1 MSPAHRS
8 PPPQRWASLLT
19 TALDDTDTQ
28 GSDQTAERTAY
39 GASSV
44 DDLLARSAAAV
55 ERQLT
60 AAQAMRARFAS
71 ASARAAASLH
81 AGVPVQA
88 GPDAGTGVAPDREPV
103 GGLDIRW

>member
-8 PPPQRWASLLT
+8 PPPKRWASLLT
-19 TALDDTDTQ
+19 AALDDTETQ
-28 GSDQTAERTAY
+28 GPGQTAERTAY
-39 GASSV
+39 GATMV

-60 AAQAMRARFAS
+60 EAQAMRARFAA

-81 AGVPVQA
+81 AGVTVPA
-88 GPDAGTGVAPDREPV
+88 GPDAGSGVAPDMEPV